1 MAMIAA
7 AVVVAA
13 PLTISTAT
21 AATSPSRPSLS
32 SSSAAAAAFL
42 LLPSPPRS
50 LHLRRPPTLAFFD
63 TRIGS
68 TRQRRRR
75 LPAIVALASREV
87 VLRLIE
93 TVLFLDWCLLFVVLG
108 GGRAGGVGEVWKL

>member
-21 AATSPSRPSLS
+21 AATSPSRPSLPS
-32 SSSAAAAAFL
+32 SSAAAAFL

-63 TRIGS
+63 TRVGS

-75 LPAIVALASREV
+75 LPAIFALASREV

-93 TVLFLDWCLLFVVLG
+93 SVLFLDWCLLFVVLG
-108 GGRAGGVGEVWKL
+108 GGRAGGVGEGWKL